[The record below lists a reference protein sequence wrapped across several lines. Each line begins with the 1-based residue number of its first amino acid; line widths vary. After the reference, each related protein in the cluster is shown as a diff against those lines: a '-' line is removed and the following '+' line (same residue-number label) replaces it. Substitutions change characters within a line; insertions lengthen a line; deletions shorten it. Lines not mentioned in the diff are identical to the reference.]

1 MISLLK
7 SIALVAEGIFAR
19 GRVRLVQFARVRQ
32 SKDKMCTRS
41 YETARN

>member
-7 SIALVAEGIFAR
+7 SIALVAEGIFA
-19 GRVRLVQFARVRQ
+19 GRVRLVQFARIRQ